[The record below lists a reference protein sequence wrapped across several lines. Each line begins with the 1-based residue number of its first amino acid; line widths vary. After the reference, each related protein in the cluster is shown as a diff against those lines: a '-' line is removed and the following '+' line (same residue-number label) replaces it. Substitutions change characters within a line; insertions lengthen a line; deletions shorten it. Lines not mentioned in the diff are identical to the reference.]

1 MKDADKEIF
10 SEIGSRIKAARVA
23 QNMSQADLA
32 EKAHLCLP
40 QISALE
46 LGKVKMNLHTF
57 IKLVEAL
64 QVSADSLLRPDTPET
79 KGVLQSEFSEL
90 LSDCTAAETASI
102 LKIVKEL
109 KITMHTKK
117 DNYDF

>member
-1 MKDADKEIF
+1 MEDLEMEVFKQ
-10 SEIGSRIKAARVA
+10 IGSRIRAERVK
-23 QNMSQADLA
+23 QKMSQAELA

-46 LGKVKMNLHTF
+46 LGKAKMNLYTF

-64 QVSADSLLRPDTPET
+64 QVSADFLLRPDIPEV
-79 KGVLQSEFSEL
+79 KGFLQNEFSDL
-90 LSDCTAAETASI
+90 LSDCTAAETESI

-109 KITMHTKK
+109 KITMHSKK

>member
-1 MKDADKEIF
+1 MADMDMAVFKQ
-10 SEIGSRIKAARVA
+10 IGSRIKAVRVE
-23 QNMSQADLA
+23 QKMSQAELA

-46 LGKVKMNLHTF
+46 LGKVKMNLATF

-64 QVSADSLLRPDTPET
+64 QVSADSILRPDTPE
-79 KGVLQSEFSEL
+79 GNSVYQSEFSEL
-90 LSDCTAAETASI
+90 LSDCTAAEMESI

-109 KITMHTKK
+109 KITMHSKK

>member
-1 MKDADKEIF
+1 MADIDMAVFKQ
-10 SEIGSRIKAARVA
+10 IGSRIKAARVD
-23 QNMSQADLA
+23 QKMSQAELA

-46 LGKVKMNLHTF
+46 LGKVKMNLETF

-64 QVSADSLLRPDTPET
+64 QVSADSILRPDTPE
-79 KGVLQSEFSEL
+79 GNSFYQSEFSEL
-90 LSDCTAAETASI
+90 LSDCTAAEMESI

-109 KITMHTKK
+109 IITMHSKK